1 MVHVEVITIYGC
13 ASLKEPLCKL
23 KVPNCE
29 GILEYYLEHMEFFQK
44 FEGITTANVLT

>member
-1 MVHVEVITIYGC
+1 MVYVEVNLSLYGY

-29 GILEYYLEHMEFFQK
+29 GILEY
-44 FEGITTANVLT
+44 IT